1 MAISAL
7 TLTLTNIE
15 VYFQVQDKARRM
27 SWLELLKR
35 NILVTPYFLI
45 NSVFKILSMGLIFAI
60 FNLWGLMILMLWSVV
75 YTFLVAYLHDQ
86 PIFVPS
92 NLFGLGPG
100 NAFFLHPGTLPSS
113 KEGCLLMPTPQI
125 RYKAI
130 MRISVWVNLVF
141 NTIWFGYGLAFK
153 CYMKGKPYPGPSKD
167 VGITLD
173 YVHGDY
179 LFLIMSVIWSIGL
192 ISCLIVEIY
201 LSQFPDLL
209 GLNKWDDYCSTIDI
223 PSKSLDN
230 FHDIKDNAT
239 EAVDALDTCMESSE
253 LFQVE

>member
-60 FNLWGLMILMLWSVV
+60 FNLWGLLILLFWSIV
-75 YTFLVAYLHDQ
+75 YTFLVAYVHDR
-86 PIFVPS
+86 PPHK
-92 NLFGLGPG
+92 LLGRLGPG
-100 NAFFLHPGTLPSS
+100 SAFFLHTGALPSS
-113 KEGCLLMPTPQI
+113 REGCLLMPTPQI

-130 MRISVWVNLVF
+130 MRISVWINFAF
-141 NTIWFGYGLAFK
+141 NTGWFLYGLAIK
-153 CYMKGKPYPGPSKD
+153 CYVKGKPYPGPPKD

-173 YVHGDY
+173 YMHGDY
-179 LFLIMSVIWSIGL
+179 LFHIISVIWSIGL
-192 ISCLIVEIY
+192 LSCLV
-201 LSQFPDLL
+201 LRFTCHSSQIF
-209 GLNKWDDYCSTIDI
+209 W
-223 PSKSLDN
+223 
-230 FHDIKDNAT
+230 
-239 EAVDALDTCMESSE
+239 V
-253 LFQVE
+253 